1 MRPVPGTLSCAV
13 ARLHARKFRMDKVNK
28 FIRPIGFRRRTR
40 SASSVVYPGS
50 KAQSDDSSSNSK
62 DVGASSIY
70 HSDSDDIS
78 GAPQP
83 IPFALLSKHL
93 MNLESDSVNENFTPG
108 RPFTRRKRKFKKMI
122 VDPDIKFSSRM
133 TSSCSHTNSSDKRR
147 TTRHSA
153 SMPRNCGS
161 LILAIGKRKRS
172 NREIIAGS
180 CHQGTSNIKSMDVD
194 VASSSSS
201 ISSSESEA
209 GIFTNDEGREGD
221 DEQSDWVGNACGAGG
236 VTDDDTEPMK
246 IDCQRLLPVGLQNNV
261 LTEGRGPGRM
271 PLWTRKAGDREIRG
285 GLRRVRSVKP
295 SFSVLTSA
303 NEKVSRFLRDPA
315 QSELRLHPMPKKEQ
329 DQLSH
334 LAEMYSLHMQ
344 LDDSPKKG
352 VTLTK
357 TDNTIQVDLEAPFSH
372 LNPSKDHKR
381 KKSAS
386 SELSLGLQ
394 ALHNQAWRPIVLEDK
409 PCTSSQVENPNQNK

>member
-1 MRPVPGTLSCAV
+1 
-13 ARLHARKFRMDKVNK
+13 MDKVNK

-40 SASSVVYPGS
+40 SASSVVYPDN

-62 DVGASSIY
+62 DVGISSIY

-78 GAPQP
+78 GAPQS

-122 VDPDIKFSSRM
+122 VDPDVKFSSQM
-133 TSSCSHTNSSDKRR
+133 TSSCSHSSSSEKRR
-147 TTRHSA
+147 TGRNST

-172 NREIIAGS
+172 NREIIAG
-180 CHQGTSNIKSMDVD
+180 HQGTSNIKSMDID

-236 VTDDDTEPMK
+236 ITDDDAEPMK
-246 IDCQRLLPVGLQNNV
+246 LDCQKLLSVNLQNNV
-261 LTEGRGPGRM
+261 LSEGRGPGRM
-271 PLWTRKAGDREIRG
+271 SLWTRKAGDREIRG

-315 QSELRLHPMPKKEQ
+315 QSELKLHPMPKNEQ

-344 LDDSPKKG
+344 LNDSPKKRSY
-352 VTLTK
+352 
-357 TDNTIQVDLEAPFSH
+357 F
-372 LNPSKDHKR
+372 
-381 KKSAS
+381 
-386 SELSLGLQ
+386 
-394 ALHNQAWRPIVLEDK
+394 
-409 PCTSSQVENPNQNK
+409 NQN

>member
-28 FIRPIGFRRRTR
+28 FIRPLGFRRRTR
-40 SASSVVYPGS
+40 SASSVVYPGN

-62 DVGASSIY
+62 DVGVSSIY

-93 MNLESDSVNENFTPG
+93 MNLESDSVNENLTPG
-108 RPFTRRKRKFKKMI
+108 RPFTR
-122 VDPDIKFSSRM
+122 
-133 TSSCSHTNSSDKRR
+133 
-147 TTRHSA
+147 
-153 SMPRNCGS
+153 RNCGS

-172 NREIIAGS
+172 NRETISGS
-180 CHQGTSNIKSMDVD
+180 HHQGSSNMKSMDVD

-246 IDCQRLLPVGLQNNV
+246 IDCQRLLSVNLQNNV

-271 PLWTRKAGDREIRG
+271 SFWTRKAGDREIRG
-285 GLRRVRSVKP
+285 GLRRVRSIKP

-315 QSELRLHPMPKKEQ
+315 QSELRLHPMPKNEQ

-344 LDDSPKKG
+344 LNDSPKKG

-357 TDNTIQVDLEAPFSH
+357 TDNTIQMDLEAPFSH

-394 ALHNQAWRPIVLEDK
+394 ALHNQAWRPLVLEDK
-409 PCTSSQVENPNQNK
+409 PSTLSQDENLSQNK

>member
-1 MRPVPGTLSCAV
+1 
-13 ARLHARKFRMDKVNK
+13 MDKVNK

-40 SASSVVYPGS
+40 SASSIAYPGS
-50 KAQSDDSSSNSK
+50 KVQSDDSSSNSK
-62 DVGASSIY
+62 DVGVSSLY

-83 IPFALLSKHL
+83 VPFALISKHI

-122 VDPDIKFSSRM
+122 VDPDIKFSSRIASGCAH
-133 TSSCSHTNSSDKRR
+133 SSIEKKRL
-147 TTRHSA
+147 TRHSV

-161 LILAIGKRKRS
+161 LILAMGKRKRS
-172 NREIIAGS
+172 NRETLTINS
-180 CHQGTSNIKSMDVD
+180 LQGTSSAKAMEIDI
-194 VASSSSS
+194 ASSSSS
-201 ISSSESEA
+201 LSSSESEA
-209 GIFTNDEGREGD
+209 GIFTNDEGQEGD
-221 DEQSDWVGNACGAGG
+221 DEQSDWVGNSCGAGG
-236 VTDDDTEPMK
+236 ITDDDNEPLK
-246 IDCQRLLPVGLQNNV
+246 IDCQKLLSISLQNSITN
-261 LTEGRGPGRM
+261 EGGRGPGRI
-271 PLWTRKAGDREIRG
+271 PLWARKAGDREIRG

-315 QSELRLHPMPKKEQ
+315 QSELRLHPMPKNEQ

-344 LDDSPKKG
+344 LNDSPKKG

-357 TDNTIQVDLEAPFSH
+357 TDNTIQMDLETSFSR

-386 SELSLGLQ
+386 SELTLGLQ
-394 ALHNQAWRPIVLEDK
+394 ALHNQAWQPIVPLDK
-409 PCTSSQVENPNQNK
+409 PCTSTQADDSSQNN

>member
-1 MRPVPGTLSCAV
+1 ML
-13 ARLHARKFRMDKVNK
+13 KFRMDKANK
-28 FIRPIGFRRRTR
+28 FIRPVGFRRRTR
-40 SASSVVYPGS
+40 SASSIAYPDN

-62 DVGASSIY
+62 DLGVSSIY

-83 IPFALLSKHL
+83 IRFALLSKQL
-93 MNLESDSVNENFTPG
+93 MHLESDSVNENLTPG

-122 VDPDIKFSSRM
+122 VDPDVKFPSQM
-133 TSSCSHTNSSDKRR
+133 TSSCSQSSSSEKRR

-180 CHQGTSNIKSMDVD
+180 CHQGTSNIKSMDID
-194 VASSSSS
+194 IASSSSS

-236 VTDDDTEPMK
+236 VTDDDAEPMK
-246 IDCQRLLPVGLQNNV
+246 IDCQKLLSVNLQNST
-261 LTEGRGPGRM
+261 LAEGRGPGRM
-271 PLWTRKAGDREIRG
+271 PMWHRNTFLKKSDREIRG

-295 SFSVLTSA
+295 SFSVITSA

-344 LDDSPKKG
+344 LNDSPKKG

-394 ALHNQAWRPIVLEDK
+394 ALHNQAWIPIVLEDK
-409 PCTSSQVENPNQNK
+409 PCTSSQTETSNQNK